1 MKFYILEL
9 EVIWKTESKMLNFK
23 SNSPIAT
30 PEHPQLYQLRQMVAL
45 SFAIF
50 SKEVVVIVT
59 RSSSLLRI
67 ISTIKYPFYNP
78 N

>member
-30 PEHPQLYQLRQMVAL
+30 PEHPQLYQLRQMVAI

-50 SKEVVVIVT
+50 SKEVVVIVI
-59 RSSSLLRI
+59 RSSRI